1 MERKNGRKYTAEFK
15 QEAVALVERGEQ
27 TISTIATDLG
37 LSKNT
42 LYGWVS
48 KSRSESS
55 TGQTRTSASD
65 MERDNMRL
73 RKENAVLKMER
84 DILKKAT
91 AFFAKES
98 K

>member
-1 MERKNGRKYTAEFK
+1 MERKSGRRYTEEFK
-15 QEAVALVERGEQ
+15 REAVALVERGEQ
-27 TISTIATDLG
+27 PTSAIAADLG
-37 LSKNT
+37 LSKDT

-48 KSRSESS
+48 KSRSGAGSRPA
-55 TGQTRTSASD
+55 RTSSSD
-65 MERDNMRL
+65 IERDNIRL
-73 RKENAVLKMER
+73 RKEVAVLKMER

>member
-1 MERKNGRKYTAEFK
+1 MERKSGRRYTDEFRR
-15 QEAVALVERGEQ
+15 EAVALAERGEQ
-27 TISTIATDLG
+27 SMASIAADLG
-37 LSKNT
+37 LSKDT

-48 KSRSESS
+48 KSRS
-55 TGQTRTSASD
+55 GGGLRQTRGKAAD
-65 MERDNMRL
+65 MELDNVRL
-73 RKENAVLKMER
+73 RKENAILKMER

>member
-1 MERKNGRKYTAEFK
+1 MERKSGRKYTAEFRR
-15 QEAVALVERGEQ
+15 EAVALVEQGEQ
-27 TISTIATDLG
+27 SIASIATDLG
-37 LSKNT
+37 LSKDT

-48 KSRSESS
+48 KSRSGAGSHQTKAS
-55 TGQTRTSASD
+55 TAD
-65 MERDNMRL
+65 MERDNNRL